1 MRAALITTMYQLTV
15 VEAGAVQV
23 QRALRVLHLK
33 LEMVA
38 RVHQIALVVQ
48 RSPMLV
54 AVALVLITAQQLDQV
69 VRVEVE
75 TVQTQQLELQVQL
88 IRAAVVVEVLTRQ
101 TQRVVQV
108 ARVLLLFPTLAHN
121 EAQAAR
127 LHLAVDTPFT
137 LLLRLAHLPHKEN
150 HGTFCKSIR
159 RKSYASHCG

>member
-1 MRAALITTMYQLTV
+1 MPVLRVLVGKEMRAALITTLYQLTV

-75 TVQTQQLELQVQL
+75 TVQTQQL
-88 IRAAVVVEVLTRQ
+88 A
-101 TQRVVQV
+101 
-108 ARVLLLFPTLAHN
+108 LLALDLK
-121 EAQAAR
+121 
-127 LHLAVDTPFT
+127 LAVPVS
-137 LLLRLAHLPHKEN
+137 LPI
-150 HGTFCKSIR
+150 TV
-159 RKSYASHCG
+159 

>member
-1 MRAALITTMYQLTV
+1 MPVLRVLVGKEMRAALITTLYQLTV

-75 TVQTQQLELQVQL
+75 TVQTQQLALL
-88 IRAAVVVEVLTRQ
+88 ALPILAAVVVEVLTRQ
-101 TQRVVQV
+101 MQQVVQAV
-108 ARVLLLFPTLAHN
+108 RGYLFFHTLAHN
-121 EAQAAR
+121 EAQAAPLQLLVATR
-127 LHLAVDTPFT
+127 YIPLH
-137 LLLRLAHLPHKEN
+137 HLVHSQLNREQTNAIK
-150 HGTFCKSIR
+150 
-159 RKSYASHCG
+159 